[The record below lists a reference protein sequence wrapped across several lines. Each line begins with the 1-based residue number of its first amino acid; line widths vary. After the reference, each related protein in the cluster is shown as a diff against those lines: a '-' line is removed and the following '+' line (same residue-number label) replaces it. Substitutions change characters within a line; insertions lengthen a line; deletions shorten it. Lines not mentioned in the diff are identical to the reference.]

1 MASGA
6 SVVIESVN
14 NPRVRE
20 YRECV
25 GKGIPGTVPLE
36 GVRLVR
42 DALAAGVRFSALYVT
57 KSALPG
63 PGEDGGAVQEVIDG
77 ARAAGTPVFVV
88 SDRVGHS
95 MGATMT
101 PQGVFALARWA
112 PAPAR
117 EVIQWIEH
125 RRTEMSRF
133 AVLLDG
139 VQDPGNVGAIIRTA
153 AALGASA
160 IIAGAETA
168 DPASPKVIRASMGA
182 MFRVA
187 VGKEPD
193 LPGLIRWAKARG
205 FFIIGSDAAPEG
217 SLTLED
223 LDWPPQSSHAEGVT
237 GVGATSAGH
246 LAMLVIG
253 SEAHGV
259 SAQCL
264 EQCDR
269 LVHIPMAREVESLN
283 AASAAAIIIYAMGRA
298 ASRFCG

>member
-1 MASGA
+1 
-6 SVVIESVN
+6 
-14 NPRVRE
+14 
-20 YRECV
+20 
-25 GKGIPGTVPLE
+25 
-36 GVRLVR
+36 
-42 DALAAGVRFSALYVT
+42 
-57 KSALPG
+57 
-63 PGEDGGAVQEVIDG
+63 
-77 ARAAGTPVFVV
+77 
-88 SDRVGHS
+88 
-95 MGATMT
+95 
-101 PQGVFALARWA
+101 
-112 PAPAR
+112 
-117 EVIQWIEH
+117 
-125 RRTEMSRF
+125 
-133 AVLLDG
+133 
-139 VQDPGNVGAIIRTA
+139 
-153 AALGASA
+153 
-160 IIAGAETA
+160 
-168 DPASPKVIRASMGA
+168 MGA